1 MTMTPH
7 FNWWVVTDL
16 DGTLMDHHYD
26 WSAAMDAIRCLQRH
40 GIPVI
45 PCTSK
50 TAEEVLRFR
59 ELADLHDPFIV
70 ENGGA
75 IYGESATGELWQQD
89 LGPSWRQLRPQ
100 LADLEHELGE
110 PLPALDDL
118 SDAEAVRFLGLS
130 GEALKQAQ
138 RRQCSVPFVSPKTP
152 ESRHR
157 LQVLAEMRQLGV
169 VQGNRLG
176 HLLGAG
182 VSKGQ
187 ALKTLKQRQGVPD
200 VKVLALGDSPNDL
213 PLLDVSDCAVVV
225 PGAAGPHPR
234 LLAGVAEGRYQLAS
248 APHGEGWS
256 AAVLKWI
263 PGLQDNN
270 SRLA

>member
-1 MTMTPH
+1 MTTISQSS
-7 FNWWVVTDL
+7 WWVVTDL

-26 WSAAMDAIRCLQRH
+26 WSAAMDVIRRLQRC

-59 ELADLHDPFIV
+59 EAAGLHDPFIV

-75 IYGESATGELWQQD
+75 IHGESATGELWHHD
-89 LGPSWRQLRPQ
+89 LGPSWSQLRPQ
-100 LADLEHELGE
+100 LDALEQELGE
-110 PLPALDDL
+110 SLPALDEL
-118 SDAEAVRFLGLS
+118 SDHEADRLLGLR
-130 GEALKQAQ
+130 GEALRKAQ
-138 RRQCSVPFVSPKTP
+138 RRQCSVPFVPPVSV
-152 ESRHR
+152 EARHR
-157 LQVLAEMRQLGV
+157 LQVLAEMRELTV

-182 VSKGQ
+182 VSKGR
-187 ALKTLKQRQGVPD
+187 ALLVLKQRLGAPD

-213 PLLDVSDCAVVV
+213 PLLEAGDCAVVV
-225 PGAAGPHPR
+225 PGPAGPHPELR
-234 LLAGVAEGRYQLAS
+234 AGVAQGLYQLAP

-256 AAVLKWI
+256 AAVLRWI
-263 PGLQDNN
+263 PGLQDNT
-270 SRLA
+270 LQA

>member
-1 MTMTPH
+1 MTIIPCS
-7 FNWWVVTDL
+7 NWWVVTDL

-26 WSAAMDAIRCLQRH
+26 WSAATDAIRCLQRH
-40 GIPVI
+40 GIPLI

-75 IYGESATGELWQQD
+75 IYGESATGELWHHE

-100 LADLEHELGE
+100 LADLERELGE
-110 PLPALDDL
+110 PLHALDAL
-118 SDAEAVRFLGLS
+118 SDTEADRLLGLS
-130 GEALKQAQ
+130 GEALQQAQ
-138 RRQCSVPFVSPKTP
+138 RRQCSVPFVPPKTP

-187 ALKTLKQRQGVPD
+187 ALQTLKQRLGVPE
-200 VKVLALGDSPNDL
+200 VKLLALGDSPNDL
-213 PLLDVSDCAVVV
+213 PLLDAGDCAVVV
-225 PGAAGPHPR
+225 PGPAGPHPE
-234 LLAGVAEGRYQLAS
+234 LQAGVSEGRYQLAP

-256 AAVLKWI
+256 AAVLCWI
-263 PGLQDNN
+263 PGLQDDHTIT
-270 SRLA
+270 A

>member
-1 MTMTPH
+1 MIPCS
-7 FNWWVVTDL
+7 NWWVVTDL

-45 PCTSK
+45 PFTSK

-59 ELADLHDPFIV
+59 EQVGLCDPFIV

-75 IYGESATGELWQQD
+75 IYGVSATGELWHKP
-89 LGPSWRQLRPQ
+89 LGPSWSQLRPQ
-100 LADLEHELGE
+100 LAALERELGE
-110 PLPALDDL
+110 PLQALDDL
-118 SDAEAVRFLGLS
+118 SDADADRLLGLS
-130 GEALKQAQ
+130 GEVLKQAQ
-138 RRQCSVPFVSPKTP
+138 RRQCSVPFVPPVTAG
-152 ESRHR
+152 SRQR
-157 LQVLAEMRQLGV
+157 LQVLAKTLQLGV

-176 HLLGAG
+176 HLLGGG
-182 VSKGQ
+182 VSKGRALQ
-187 ALKTLKQRQGVPD
+187 ALKRRLGASG

-213 PLLDVSDCAVVV
+213 PLLDASDCAVVV
-225 PGAAGPHPR
+225 PGAAGPHPE
-234 LLAGVAEGRYQLAS
+234 LKAGVAEGRYQLAP

-270 SRLA
+270 TLLA

>member
-1 MTMTPH
+1 MTEISKP
-7 FNWWVVTDL
+7 NWWVVTDL

-26 WSAAMDAIRCLQRH
+26 WSAAMGAIRCLQRH
-40 GIPVI
+40 RIPVI

-75 IYGESATGELWQQD
+75 IYGESANGQLWQQD

-100 LADLEHELGE
+100 LADLQHELGE
-110 PLPALDDL
+110 PLLALDDL
-118 SDAEAVRFLGLS
+118 SEADAVRLLGLS

-138 RRQCSVPFVSPKTP
+138 RRQCSVPFVPPKTP

-157 LQVLAEMRQLGV
+157 LQVLAEMQQLCV
-169 VQGNRLG
+169 VQGNRMG

-182 VSKGQ
+182 VSKGR
-187 ALKTLKQRQGVPD
+187 ALQTLKQRLGASG
-200 VKVLALGDSPNDL
+200 VKVLTLGDSPNDL
-213 PLLDVSDCAVVV
+213 PLLEAGDSAVVV
-225 PGAAGPHPR
+225 PGP
-234 LLAGVAEGRYQLAS
+234 AGVHPELQSAVDEGRFHLAP
-248 APHGEGWS
+248 APHAEGWS
-256 AAVLKWI
+256 VSVLQLI
-263 PGLQDNN
+263 PGLQGF
-270 SRLA
+270 SH

>member
-1 MTMTPH
+1 MTTISQSS
-7 FNWWVVTDL
+7 WWVVTDL

-26 WSAAMDAIRCLQRH
+26 WSAAIDAIRCLQQR

-59 ELADLHDPFIV
+59 EAADLHDPFIV

-75 IYGESATGELWQQD
+75 IYGESTTGELWHHD

-100 LADLEHELGE
+100 LDALERELGE
-110 PLPALDDL
+110 PLLALDDL
-118 SDAEAVRFLGLS
+118 SDLEADRLLGLS
-130 GEALKQAQ
+130 GEALRQAQ
-138 RRQCSVPFVSPKTP
+138 RRQCSVPFVPPPTT

-157 LQVLAEMRQLGV
+157 LQVLAEMHQLSV

-182 VSKGQ
+182 VSKGR
-187 ALKTLKQRQGVPD
+187 ALQILKQRLGAPD

-213 PLLDVSDCAVVV
+213 PLLDAGDCAVVV
-225 PGAAGPHPR
+225 PGSAGPHPE
-234 LLAGVAEGRYQLAS
+234 LQSGVAEGRYQLAP

-256 AAVLKWI
+256 AAVLRWI
-263 PGLQDNN
+263 PGLQDHDPVV
-270 SRLA
+270 A